1 MGFRKFER
9 SELISKEVFCQK
21 KTLFHKHNVISQKR
35 IRGSMP
41 SISMLHRMK
50 MEKVAAAGSL
60 MNIHIKSFRR
70 FTQNIVKIY

>member
-1 MGFRKFER
+1 MGLRKFER

-50 MEKVAAAGSL
+50 METGAADGSL
-60 MNIHIKSFRR
+60 INKELPTGQTNHC
-70 FTQNIVKIY
+70 